1 MDDFRSNQARVLFTA
16 NYHDA
21 FECLETC
28 PKYNRATA
36 SLFSDENEM
45 SKLLTF
51 VANTTTD
58 PVTETFYKD
67 ITASQIW
74 LGKRYV
80 QRRCKLEPII
90 IYVNFLKKGT
100 SQLRGCGVITT
111 QVRILSQYQDLGGP
125 ARGGLMRTVA
135 SWWQS
140 GMAGYLGSAK

>member
-1 MDDFRSNQARVLFTA
+1 MDDSRSNKAQVLFTA
-16 NYHDA
+16 NYYDA

-28 PKYNRATA
+28 PKYNRARA
-36 SLFSDENEM
+36 SIFSDETEM

-74 LGKRYV
+74 LGMRYV
-80 QRRCKLEPII
+80 HRRCRLEPILI
-90 IYVNFLKKGT
+90 FAQGI
-100 SQLRGCGVITT
+100 SQRRGCGVITT
-111 QVRILSQYQDLGGP
+111 QVRILTQYQALGGP
-125 ARGGLMRTVA
+125 ARGGLRRTVA
-135 SWWQS
+135 SWWPS